1 MNKSLVHIA
10 DLSKIYPGA
19 IESPEA
25 GRGTY
30 AIQDLNLQ
38 IEAGEFVAIVG
49 RSGSGKTT
57 LLNILGGLDRDYE
70 GQVFIADQNLAKMDD
85 VELSRMRNQ
94 TIGFV
99 FQAFHLLPQLTV
111 FENVLLPSRFSDYSD
126 TEIFQQRAQIA
137 LARTGLL
144 HRASSLPT
152 SLSAGERQRVAIA
165 RAILNRPPILLCD
178 EPTGNLDAETGQ
190 LVLDLFMELCENDGT
205 TLIIATHE
213 QRVSKAASRKVVL
226 EAGRLVDNGGK
237 A

>member
-1 MNKSLVHIA
+1 
-10 DLSKIYPGA
+10 
-19 IESPEA
+19 
-25 GRGTY
+25 
-30 AIQDLNLQ
+30 LNLQ

-85 VELSRMRNQ
+85 VELSKMRNQ

-213 QRVSKAASRKVVL
+213 QRVSKAATRKVVL
-226 EAGRLVDNGGK
+226 EAGRLVDDGGK

>member
-1 MNKSLVHIA
+1 
-10 DLSKIYPGA
+10 
-19 IESPEA
+19 
-25 GRGTY
+25 
-30 AIQDLNLQ
+30 
-38 IEAGEFVAIVG
+38 
-49 RSGSGKTT
+49 
-57 LLNILGGLDRDYE
+57 
-70 GQVFIADQNLAKMDD
+70 
-85 VELSRMRNQ
+85 
-94 TIGFV
+94 
-99 FQAFHLLPQLTV
+99 LTV

>member
-1 MNKSLVHIA
+1 M
-10 DLSKIYPGA
+10 YPGA

-85 VELSRMRNQ
+85 VELSKMRNQ

-213 QRVSKAASRKVVL
+213 QRVSKAATRKVVL
-226 EAGRLVDNGGK
+226 EAGRLVDDGGK